1 MGLFDAVGKA
11 LGVSGGDVFGGVL
24 GGIGGLGK
32 QAADKASSARQM
44 AFQERM
50 SNTAHQRQMADLK
63 KAGINP
69 MLSAKLGG
77 ASSPSGSQ
85 YQATN
90 IGAEAVKGGLAGAQ
104 AATAKQQAIIG
115 AQAAKAA
122 QYFGMPLEHVPGY
135 LKQGYAAINTGKKLS
150 NSAGFAFD
158 KPTGS
163 RDPNKGNKS
172 AKQSRAKT
180 TRWTKQGI
188 EDLKGISKAAADK
201 MGIPWRK
208 WSN

>member
-1 MGLFDAVGKA
+1 MGLFSTIGTA
-11 LGVSGGDVFGGVL
+11 LGVSGGDILGGVL
-24 GGIGGLGK
+24 GGLGGLGK
-32 QAADKASSARQM
+32 QRADKASSARQM

-50 SNTAHQRQMADLK
+50 SNTAHQRQMADLS

-77 ASSPSGSQ
+77 ASSPTGSQ

-122 QYFGMPLEHVPGY
+122 QYFGMPLEHVPRV
-135 LKQGYAAINTGKKLS
+135 LKASYATVNTGKSLAKT
-150 NSAGFAFD
+150 AGIDFT
-158 KPTGS
+158 KPTGTKKPP
-163 RDPNKGNKS
+163 RGNAAPVKS
-172 AKQSRAKT
+172 AKT
-180 TRWTKQGI
+180 VRWTKKGK
-188 EDLKGISKAAADK
+188 EDLKGISKAYADK

>member
-1 MGLFDAVGKA
+1 M
-11 LGVSGGDVFGGVL
+11 
-24 GGIGGLGK
+24 K
-32 QAADKASSARQM
+32 QRADKASSARQM

-50 SNTAHQRQMADLK
+50 SSTAHQRQMADLK
-63 KAGINP
+63 RAGINP

-122 QYFGMPLEHVPGY
+122 QYFGMPLEHVPSY
-135 LKQGYAAINTGKKLS
+135 LKQGYAVVNTGKKLS
-150 NSAGFAFD
+150 AAATAATK
-158 KPTGS
+158 KPTGN
-163 RDPNKGNKS
+163 PNKGNQAAPK
-172 AKQSRAKT
+172 KRAKT
-180 TRWTKQGI
+180 SRWTKQGK
-188 EDLKGISKAAADK
+188 EDLKGLARAYADK
-201 MGIPWRK
+201 FGIPYRR
-208 WSN
+208 WSQ

>member
-1 MGLFDAVGKA
+1 MDPVIGAA
-11 LGVSGGDVFGGVL
+11 LIGGV
-24 GGIGGLGK
+24 GGLLK
-32 QAADKASSARQM
+32 QRADKAASARQM

-50 SNTAHQRQMADLK
+50 SNTAHQRQMRDLK

-77 ASSPSGSQ
+77 ASSPTGSQ

-135 LKQGYAAINTGKKLS
+135 LKQGYAVINTGKKLS
-150 NSAGFAFD
+150 QSAAFA
-158 KPTGS
+158 KPTGTKK
-163 RDPNKGNKS
+163 PPKGNAAPQK
-172 AKQSRAKT
+172 RAST
-180 TRWTKQGI
+180 ARWTKQGK
-188 EDLKGISKAAADK
+188 EDLKGISKAYADK

>member
-1 MGLFDAVGKA
+1 MDPIIGAA
-11 LGVSGGDVFGGVL
+11 LIGGV
-24 GGIGGLGK
+24 GGILKSG
-32 QAADKASSARQM
+32 ADKASSARQM

-85 YQATN
+85 YQATD

-115 AQAAKAA
+115 AQSAKAA

-135 LKQGYAAINTGKKLS
+135 LKQGYALINTGKKLS
-150 NSAGFAFD
+150 QAAGAVVS

-163 RDPNKGNKS
+163 RDPNKGNQAAPLKS
-172 AKQSRAKT
+172 AKT
-180 TRWTKQGI
+180 VRWTK
-188 EDLKGISKAAADK
+188 
-201 MGIPWRK
+201 
-208 WSN
+208 

>member
-1 MGLFDAVGKA
+1 MDPIIGAA
-11 LGVSGGDVFGGVL
+11 L
-24 GGIGGLGK
+24 IGGAGGLLKSGS
-32 QAADKASSARQM
+32 DKASSARQM

-135 LKQGYAAINTGKKLS
+135 LKQGYAVVNTGKKLQAAA
-150 NSAGFAFD
+150 AGAMS
-158 KPTGS
+158 KPTGN
-163 RDPNKGNKS
+163 PNKGNK
-172 AKQSRAKT
+172 AAPQRRAKT
-180 TRWTKQGI
+180 SRWTKQGK
-188 EDLKGISKAAADK
+188 EDLKGLAGAIADK
-201 MGIPWRK
+201 MGIPYRK
-208 WSN
+208 WSQ